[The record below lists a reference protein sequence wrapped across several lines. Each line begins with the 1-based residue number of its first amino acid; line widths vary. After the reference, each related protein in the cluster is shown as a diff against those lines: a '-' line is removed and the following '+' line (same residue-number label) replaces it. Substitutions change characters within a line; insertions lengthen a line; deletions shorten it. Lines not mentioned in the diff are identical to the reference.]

1 MFCDVF
7 VLMGCYDM
15 NVTKKCELICDSV
28 LSMKHVG
35 SPENQK
41 HCAE

>member
-15 NVTKKCELICDSV
+15 NVTKKC
-28 LSMKHVG
+28 
-35 SPENQK
+35 
-41 HCAE
+41 